1 MEPLTHSEENIMRIL
16 WELGEG
22 VIHDIIEKLPEP
34 KPPYTTVSS
43 IVRLLEKKGFVDHK
57 AYGKTHVYFP
67 AIAREKYARR
77 SFSDLMKH
85 YFEGSPKKIVS
96 FIVQENALQPE
107 EVDELK
113 QLIDSYYPPKPAQ
126 QWL

>member
-1 MEPLTHSEENIMRIL
+1 MEPLSHSEENIMRIL

-22 VIHDIIEKLPEP
+22 VVHNMIEKLPDP

-67 AIAREKYARR
+67 AISREQYARR

-85 YFEGSPKKIVS
+85 YFEGDPKNIVS
-96 FIVQENALQPE
+96 FMMQENALKPE
-107 EVDELK
+107 QVDELK
-113 QLIDSYYPPKPAQ
+113 QLIESYYPKS
-126 QWL
+126 

>member
-1 MEPLTHSEENIMRIL
+1 MEPLSHSEENIMRIL

-43 IVRLLEKKGFVDHK
+43 VVRLLEKKDFVDHK

-67 AIAREKYARR
+67 AISREQYARR

-85 YFEGSPKKIVS
+85 YFEGSPKNIVS
-96 FIVQENALQPE
+96 FIVQENALKPE
-107 EVDELK
+107 EVNELK
-113 QLIDSYYPPKPAQ
+113 QLIDSYYPPKS
-126 QWL
+126 

>member
-1 MEPLTHSEENIMRIL
+1 MEELNSSEESIMRIL

-22 VIHDIIEKLPEP
+22 VVHDVIEKLPAP

-43 IVRLLEKKGFVDHK
+43 VVRLLEKKGFIDHK

-67 AIAREKYARR
+67 TISKEEYARK
-77 SFSDLMKH
+77 SFSNLVKH
-85 YFEGSPKKIVS
+85 YFEGSPKNIVS
-96 FIVQENALQPE
+96 FIVQENALKPD

-113 QLIDSYYPPKPAQ
+113 QLIDSYYTKS
-126 QWL
+126 

>member
-1 MEPLTHSEENIMRIL
+1 MQPISHSEENIMRIL
-16 WELGEG
+16 WQLKEG
-22 VIHDIIEKLPEP
+22 VVHDIIEKLPEP

-67 AIAREKYARR
+67 AISREQFARN

-85 YFEGSPKKIVS
+85 YFQGSPKNVVS
-96 FIVQENALQPE
+96 FIMEEKALKPE
-107 EVDELK
+107 EVSELK
-113 QLIDSYYPPKPAQ
+113 QLIDSYYPEKP
-126 QWL
+126 